1 MNMADGPGLR
11 ERKKRRTKEAIQQ
24 AAMRLFMERGFDGV
38 TVAEIAEAAE
48 VAKVT
53 LFKYFPTKESL
64 VLAAAA
70 DDSPAPIVA
79 ARPAGTTP
87 LGALRDH
94 YRAFAADPGAYPTL
108 GAEGEVI
115 KWMRVITDSPTL
127 MAGMHRLLD
136 EQRDALACVLAAEP
150 GVEPGDLTP
159 YLVSAQITGSILML
173 KAGFFEFL
181 VRGGSMNDAG
191 AYLLRNVEHA
201 FDLLENGIGH
211 LYPR

>member
-1 MNMADGPGLR
+1 MADGPGLR
-11 ERKKRRTKEAIQQ
+11 ERKKQRTKETIRQ

-38 TVAEIAEAAE
+38 TVAEVAEAAE

-64 VLAAAA
+64 VLEAAA
-70 DDSPAPIVA
+70 DDGPAPIVA
-79 ARPAGTTP
+79 ARPPGTTP
-87 LGALRDH
+87 VGALRAH
-94 YRAFAADPGAYPTL
+94 YRAFAAAPGSYPTL
-108 GAEGEVI
+108 GSEDEVI
-115 KWMRVITDSPTL
+115 RWMRVISDSPVL

-136 EQRDALACVLAAEP
+136 EQRDELALVLAAER
-150 GVEPGDLTP
+150 GCEPGDLTP
-159 YLVSAQITGSILML
+159 SLVAAQITGTVLML

-181 VRGGSMNDAG
+181 VRGGSMADAG
-191 AYLLRNVEHA
+191 AYLARNVEHA